1 MTTTIEDVKAT
12 LNRISSCREIVSNE
26 IDLAYLLKASQI
38 EIHTTRSCAKN
49 RMKDAVEKL
58 QNVFLLIPEEC
69 NRYTIEILFSTQR
82 TLRMDEM
89 NDFSNLLLSLPFQKE
104 LSWGV
109 AIDEGLGDYIELIL
123 IATKYSMT
131 FLPER
136 PWLHCRESVP

>member
-26 IDLAYLLKASQI
+26 IDLAYLLKVSQI

-58 QNVFLLIPEEC
+58 QNDFLLIPEEC

-89 NDFSNLLLSLPFQKE
+89 NDFSNLLSSLPFQKE

-136 PWLHCRESVP
+136 PWLHYRESVP